1 MKDPVFFEE
10 HVQQDAQET
19 LSKLLRLLPL
29 SYQRHFEGVQ
39 VDNRHCECGAAAA
52 TTCEMLGV
60 SIPVI
65 SRSLAQGA
73 CGVKQFSWN
82 ANTREVSEKH
92 TGFMWF
98 LVSFPLKL
106 SQVRVPLGSIDQR
119 YI

>member
-1 MKDPVFFEE
+1 MKDPVFFKE

-65 SRSLAQGA
+65 GRSP
-73 CGVKQFSWN
+73 
-82 ANTREVSEKH
+82 RECLDGYCEA
-92 TGFMWF
+92 
-98 LVSFPLKL
+98 FPQNLEN
-106 SQVRVPLGSIDQR
+106 SCA
-119 YI
+119 